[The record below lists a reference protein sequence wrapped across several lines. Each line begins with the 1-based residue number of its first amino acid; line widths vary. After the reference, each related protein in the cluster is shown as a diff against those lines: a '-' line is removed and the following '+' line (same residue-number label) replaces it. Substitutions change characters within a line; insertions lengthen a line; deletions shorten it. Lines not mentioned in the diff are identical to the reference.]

1 MMIKSV
7 IIIVVITTTTTT
19 TTPILVITVWCVCQM
34 VLERLIGIAIDGGN
48 EVTLNA
54 LKVLVCLLKR
64 KGKVAALEEEIE
76 GKAISVLLKG
86 GSNIGKN
93 HQKCLKQ
100 PYF

>member
-7 IIIVVITTTTTT
+7 IIIVVITTTATTT
-19 TTPILVITVWCVCQM
+19 ILVITVWCVCQM

-76 GKAISVLLKG
+76 GKAISVLWKG

-93 HQKCLKQ
+93 HKKCLKW
-100 PYF
+100 PYL